1 MRFGTVSVAV
11 LGVLLVQAASAGS
24 GQSTSTDPVS
34 VLLVTAHPDDDA
46 AFTGVVYQITHQL
59 DGVVDLVR
67 VTDGSGGFR
76 YATLAEQIYGLEL
89 TKEEVA
95 RQYLPT
101 IRKRELMA
109 GGAIAGIRSYFF
121 LDQLDDAFT
130 RDPKP
135 ALTTVWD
142 SASVRRRLVGL
153 MQSGEYDL
161 VFGLLPFAENHGH
174 HKAATILAL
183 EAAESLAPEERPAV
197 LGGFPCAMNGR
208 PIEFAGL
215 DGYPITN
222 VASGAPIAQFDRTQK
237 FGFNDRLD
245 FQIVG
250 NWVIAEHK
258 SQGAMQLN
266 MSQFER
272 ECYWFFD
279 VNEEARRRSVI
290 ELFER
295 LRIERP

>member
-1 MRFGTVSVAV
+1 MLFS
-11 LGVLLVQAASAGS
+11 LAASAGF
-24 GQSTSTDPVS
+24 GQSPSTDQVR

-46 AFTGVVYQITHQL
+46 IFTGVVYQNTHQL
-59 DGVVDLVR
+59 EGVVDLLL

-76 YATLAEQIYGLEL
+76 YATLAEKIYGLEL
-89 TKEEVA
+89 TNEGVA
-95 RQYLPT
+95 RQHLPT

-109 GGAIAGIRSYFF
+109 GGAIAGIRNYFF

-130 RDPKP
+130 LDPEP

-142 SASVRRRLVGL
+142 AASVRRRLIEL
-153 MQSGEYDL
+153 MRAGAYDF
-161 VFGLLPFAENHGH
+161 VIGLLPFAESHGH

-183 EAAESLAPEERPAV
+183 EAAESFAPEERPVV
-197 LGGFPCAMNGR
+197 LGGFPCAVNGQ
-208 PIEFAGL
+208 PVEFAGL

-222 VASGAPIAQFDRTQK
+222 VASEEPVARFDRTQK
-237 FGFNDRLD
+237 FGFNSRLD
-245 FQIVG
+245 FQIIG

-258 SQGAMQLN
+258 SQGAMQLL
-266 MSQFER
+266 MSQFET

-279 VNEEARRRSVI
+279 VNEEARRRSVT

-295 LRIERP
+295 LNIERP